1 MQFLPIHPYVAVLM
15 AVACTLAMVGAG
27 GGPAEASDEPARAV
41 PIEDEVREVGPGTES
56 PDGAITPDDLANLIE
71 EPMSEV
77 PDTEAD
83 DTETSDVQADDARVA
98 TSSTRSITGSLEPR
112 SSVTTAG
119 TVNPPVVIR
128 GGGWGHGVGMSQYG
142 SYAMAQAGH
151 NATQILTHYYPGTE
165 VTTDERSTRR
175 IRVNILDDVAST
187 TVEAKGGPVPWQ
199 ACRPERDTSG
209 TGEASARAT
218 DCTDWF
224 VQPRGTTLR
233 ACPFQQDGRL
243 GVRLVPTAEDG
254 NAKGCSGKPIRSTIN
269 YSVARVRHDGTEIAT
284 PAHFSANRSFLHG
297 WRDLHSRKG
306 GVLDSVQDVPSVE
319 LYLRG
324 LAEVPSSWG
333 LIGPSALDAQ
343 AITGRGFAVGRLT
356 PRAGCACDILATPAD
371 QNYTGAD
378 KELGPSGQLWV
389 AAVDR
394 TVGRVLTYQGPSGPR
409 VLAQTFYSSS
419 HGGGRSEAVQDS
431 WAYGTTPIPYLRSV
445 PDPWSSDPRANN
457 PLSNWTAT
465 VRNAELAA
473 FVSTGRT
480 DPLRQV
486 ERLRILSKTDGATP
500 RDIEVTGVTR
510 TGKRDTFTFS
520 GRPGDAK
527 PIAGASLRRFL
538 PLSEGG
544 SGGRLRSSQL
554 RGFSFAPFSDDDGS
568 VHEFAIAWAAQAGI
582 VQGLSAVTFA
592 PSRSVTREQMATFLY
607 NTYAIPAPTKRGVF
621 RDVEANGA
629 HAVAIDAVAGV
640 GLAGGFGDGTY
651 RPGQPVTRAQMAT
664 FLARAEGLTSETTG
678 TFSDVSD
685 GSEHRSAIEAVA
697 RERITQG
704 CVPGRFCPRDPVT
717 RGQLAS
723 LLRRAI
729 VD

>member
-1 MQFLPIHPYVAVLM
+1 MQLLSMRPSVAVLT

-27 GGPAEASDEPARAV
+27 VAEASGSHPTAV
-41 PIEDEVREVGPGTES
+41 PVEDAAGDLGPGTES
-56 PDGAITPDDLANLIE
+56 PDGATTPDDLAGNLE
-71 EPMSEV
+71 EPTSDGHDGETT
-77 PDTEAD
+77 DTGPTD
-83 DTETSDVQADDARVA
+83 DTGVTTFSAQAL
-98 TSSTRSITGSLEPR
+98 TEPLEPR
-112 SSVTTAG
+112 SAVTTAG
-119 TVNPPVVIR
+119 ATNPPVVIS

-142 SYAMAQAGH
+142 AYAMAQAGH
-151 NATQILTHYYPGTE
+151 NAAEILSHYYPGTE
-165 VTTDERSTRR
+165 VTIDDRATRR
-175 IRVNILDDVAST
+175 IRVNILNGVAST
-187 TVEAKGGPVPWQ
+187 TVEAKGGRVPWK
-199 ACRPERDTSG
+199 ACRPEVDTAG
-209 TGEASARAT
+209 TGEATDRAT

-224 VQPRGTTLR
+224 VQPQGTTLR
-233 ACPFQQDGRL
+233 ACPFQAEGRF
-243 GVRLVPTAEDG
+243 GIRLVKTAEDG
-254 NAKGCSGKPIRSTIN
+254 NTKGCLGEPIRSTIK
-269 YSVARVRHDGTEIAT
+269 YSVARVDHNETEIVT
-284 PAHFSANRSFLHG
+284 PGHFAAKRSFLHG

-324 LAEVPSSWG
+324 LAEVPSGWG
-333 LIGPSALDAQ
+333 LSGPSALDAQ

-389 AAVDR
+389 AAVER
-394 TVGRVLTYQGPSGPR
+394 TAGRVLTYQEAGKPR

-419 HGGGRSEAVQDS
+419 HGGGRSEAVEDS

-445 PDPWSSDPRANN
+445 PDPWSSDARANN
-457 PLSNWTAT
+457 PLTSWTAT
-465 VRNAELAA
+465 ATNAELAA

-480 DPLRQV
+480 DPLRQL
-486 ERLRILSKTDGATP
+486 ERLRIRSKTDGATP

-510 TGKRDTFTFS
+510 SGQRETFTFS

-554 RGFSFAPFSDDDGS
+554 QAFSFAPFSDDDGS

-582 VQGLSAVTFA
+582 VQGVSSETFA
-592 PSRSVTREQMATFLY
+592 PAQAVTRGQMATFLY
-607 NTYAIPAPTKRGVF
+607 NTYAIPVPTKRGVF
-621 RDVEANGA
+621 DDVDPAGV
-629 HAVAIDAVAGV
+629 HAEAIDAVAGI

-651 RPGQPVTRAQMAT
+651 RPGQAVTRAQMAT
-664 FLARAEGLTSETTG
+664 FLARAEGLTSGTTG
-678 TFSDVSD
+678 TFADVPD

-704 CVPGRFCPRDPVT
+704 CEPGRFCPQDPVT

-723 LLRRAI
+723 FLRRAV